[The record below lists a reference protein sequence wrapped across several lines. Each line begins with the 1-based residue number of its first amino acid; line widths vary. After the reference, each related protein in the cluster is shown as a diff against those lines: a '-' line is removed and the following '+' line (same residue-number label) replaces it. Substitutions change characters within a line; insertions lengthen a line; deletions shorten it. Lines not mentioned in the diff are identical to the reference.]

1 MTEAREIV
9 VRIVL
14 EYPPDCGARAAV
26 AVTADQPLL
35 YRVSEAAK
43 LLAIGVSAVNE
54 LIASDDLESVKIG
67 ASRRITRDG
76 LETYV
81 RRLKAAGGE
90 GVVVAAA

>member
-9 VRIVL
+9 VRIML
-14 EYPPDCGARAAV
+14 EYPPDRRARPVV

-35 YRVSEAAK
+35 YRVTEAAK

-54 LIASDDLESVKIG
+54 LIACGDIESVKIG

-76 LETYV
+76 LEAYV
-81 RRLKAAGGE
+81 RRLAAEGSE
-90 GVVVAAA
+90 GVGAAA